1 LSNSYEGKVEVHFDQ
16 QCLSKPRKGQW
27 DSIMEYPADLHQLA
41 DVLADTKEDRKL
53 SEKPLRVVKVTVTTE
68 VIEIFE

>member
-1 LSNSYEGKVEVHFDQ
+1 
-16 QCLSKPRKGQW
+16 
-27 DSIMEYPADLHQLA
+27 MEYPADLHQLA